1 MNLFS
6 SDSEAARL
14 SALQEYCILDTPPEA
29 VFDELAQLAAELC
42 GTTIALISL
51 IDDHRQWFK
60 AKIGIEA
67 SEMPRRKA
75 MCAHTLTQSDVLVVV
90 DASGDERFIPHPQG
104 AAALP
109 IRFYAGV
116 PLVTSEGLAIGTL
129 CVMDYQPQSLDA
141 KQTQHLKSIARQVIT
156 QLEQRRRILQLEQT
170 AAQAQQTSLQ
180 LHLQQAVARVLAES
194 SSLSEATPRL
204 LQAICESCGWDLG
217 ELWVVN
223 RTANQIRCAANW
235 CRSQEEFVDFGASSQ
250 EWVFSPG
257 LGLPGQ
263 VWASGKPLWITDVVF
278 DKRFLRSPL
287 AQQSRLHTALGCPIS
302 SRNGILGVITL
313 FNQAIQPPDEA
324 LMVMMVTSIGSQL
337 GQFIERKQAQE
348 ELQRQNLRSQL
359 FAAITLRIRQSLNI
373 QEILNTTVAE
383 VRQFLQA
390 DRVLIYRFDEDWIG
404 TVVVE
409 SVDTPWVPAL
419 GQVIQDTC
427 FQEGR
432 WKSYYHGRTVAIDDL
447 ESSDLTPC
455 HKQLL
460 QQFQVKANLVVPILQ
475 GTGSKT
481 EPVLWGLL
489 IAHQCATPRHWHSFE
504 VNFLAQLADQVGI
517 ALTQARLLAQE
528 TQQREQLA
536 RQNLA
541 LEQAR
546 AEAERASQ
554 MKSTFLATMSHEIRT
569 PMNAVLGMTG
579 LLLDTGLSADQRD
592 FVETIR
598 ASGDSLL
605 TLINEILDFSKLE
618 AGEMEL
624 ETLDF
629 NLSTCIEEVADLLAP
644 AAHAK
649 GLEIATLIDRNLP
662 SQLQGDASRLR
673 QVLTN
678 LVGNAVKFTNH
689 GEVVIQATQQSPQDT
704 RQGAQTATTTTLEIS
719 VMDTGI
725 GISPDA
731 QRKLF
736 HPFAQVDASMTRK
749 YGGTGL
755 GLVISKQLVELM
767 GGTIGVESLEGLGSK
782 FWFTLTFEK
791 PLQTAPT
798 LVSPLDLS
806 QLRLL
811 VIDDNATN
819 RKVLRYQLSGWGIQ
833 VSEADSAP
841 AAIALLQ
848 SQQAI
853 DRPFDLAILDM
864 QMPTVDGETLGSQ
877 IKDNPL
883 LSQTKLIM
891 LTSVHHWGGAKR
903 MLEMGFSAYV
913 VKPVKQSRLLACIVT
928 ALSDTVEAA
937 KTLNPE
943 PELNS
948 AIAQSENLLYR
959 TAISSS
965 YPPRVVPFE
974 KKSKLKI
981 LLVEDNTVNQKVTL
995 NQLKN
1000 LGYTADVA
1008 ANGQEALQMMEKIP
1022 YNLVL
1027 MDCQMPI
1034 LDGYGA
1040 TQAIR
1045 RSFRETCKGPP
1056 VRPRTIVI
1064 ALTANALREDRERCL
1079 EAGMD
1084 DYLSKPISK
1093 EKLHEKLLHWGEVL
1107 EQTDRVRQ
1115 TSLAIDWEHLHQ
1127 ISDGNTDFEQELLQI
1142 FVTDTQE
1149 HLNTAQ
1155 TALATGNHEAVA
1167 RAAHHIKGAS
1177 ANVGLTE
1184 MQTIASKLDHQS
1196 QQQNLEEAPQL
1207 LLALAHSIQT
1217 VRDFLCS
1224 EDLKKE

>member
-1 MNLFS
+1 MTSFS
-6 SDSEAARL
+6 PDHDVAIT
-14 SALQEYCILDTPPEA
+14 ALQKPGVLDTPPKT
-29 VFDELAQLAAELC
+29 VFDELAQLAADLC
-42 GTTIALISL
+42 GTAIALISVV
-51 IDDHRQWFK
+51 DHQRQWFK
-60 AKIGIEA
+60 AKIGVDV
-67 SEMPRRKA
+67 SQMPFCLA
-75 MCAHTLTQSDVLVVV
+75 MCARTLAQTDVLVV
-90 DASGDERFIPHPQG
+90 DALSDECLISHPQG
-104 AAALP
+104 SAALP
-109 IRFYAGV
+109 IRFCAGV
-116 PLVTSEGLAIGTL
+116 PLITSEGVAIGTL

-141 KQTQHLKSIARQVIT
+141 RQRQCLRSLGRQVVSH
-156 QLEQRRRILQLEQT
+156 LEQQRKILQLEQAT
-170 AAQAQQTSLQ
+170 AQTQQTSLQ

-194 SSLSEATPRL
+194 SSLNEATPRL
-204 LQAICESCGWDLG
+204 LQAICESCGWDVG

-223 RTANQIRCAANW
+223 RAANQIRCAANW
-235 CRSQEEFVDFGASSQ
+235 CRTASKFNEFEASAQ
-250 EWVFSPG
+250 EWVFAPRM
-257 LGLPGQ
+257 GLPGR
-263 VWASGKPLWITDVVF
+263 VWVSGEPLWMSDVVL
-278 DKRFLRSPL
+278 DSRFLRSHI
-287 AQQSRLHTALGCPIS
+287 AQRAGLHTALGCPIS

-313 FNQAIQPPDEA
+313 FNQAIQPPNPD
-324 LMVMMVTSIGSQL
+324 LMVMMASIGSQL

-373 QEILNTTVAE
+373 QEILDTTVAE

-390 DRVLIYRFDEDWIG
+390 DRVLIYRFDSDRTG

-409 SVDTPWVPAL
+409 SVAPQWVTTL
-419 GQVIQDTC
+419 GTFIQDTC

-432 WKSYYHGRTVAIDDL
+432 WQSYYQGRTVAIDDL
-447 ESSDLTPC
+447 ESANLTPH

-460 QQFQVKANLVVPILQ
+460 QQFQVKASLVVPILQ
-475 GTGSKT
+475 GTGLEA

-489 IAHQCATPRHWHSFE
+489 IAHQCSTPRHWHTFE
-504 VNFLAQLADQVGI
+504 VNFLTQLADQVGI
-517 ALTQARLLAQE
+517 ALTQARLLVQE

-536 RQNLA
+536 RQNFA

-579 LLLDTGLSADQRD
+579 LLLDTDLSPDQRD

-629 NLSTCIEEVADLLAP
+629 NLTTCIEEVADLLAP

-649 GLEIATLIDRNLP
+649 GLEIVTLIDRNLP
-662 SQLQGDASRLR
+662 SCLQGDASRLR

-678 LVGNAVKFTNH
+678 LVGNAIKFTNH
-689 GEVVIQATQQSPQDT
+689 GEVVIQATLQS
-704 RQGAQTATTTTLEIS
+704 QTATTTTLDLSI
-719 VMDTGI
+719 VDTGI
-725 GISPDA
+725 GIAPDA

-767 GGTIGVESLEGLGSK
+767 GGTIGVESTEGIGSK

-791 PLQTAPT
+791 PPQTI
-798 LVSPLDLS
+798 VSSQPDLS
-806 QLRLL
+806 HLRLL
-811 VIDDNATN
+811 VVDDNATN
-819 RKVLRYQLSGWGIQ
+819 RQVLRYQLSGWGIQ
-833 VSEADSAP
+833 VSEADSATT
-841 AAIALLQ
+841 AIATLHAHR
-848 SQQAI
+848 AI
-853 DRPFDLAILDM
+853 DQPYDLAILDM
-864 QMPTVDGETLGSQ
+864 QMPDIDGETLGFE
-877 IKDNPL
+877 IKSDPL

-891 LTSVHHWGGAKR
+891 MTSVHHWGGAKR
-903 MLEMGFSAYV
+903 MLEVGFSAYL
-913 VKPVKQSRLLACIVT
+913 VKPVKQSRLFDCIMT
-928 ALSDTVEAA
+928 ALASPSDSQTA
-937 KTLNPE
+937 KALSSAPLELE
-943 PELNS
+943 PNVLIDPS
-948 AIAQSENLLYR
+948 APTKSSLYQ
-959 TAISSS
+959 TAI
-965 YPPRVVPFE
+965 VPVE
-974 KKSKLKI
+974 KKAAKLKI

-1008 ANGQEALQMMEKIP
+1008 ANGQEALHMMEKIP

-1034 LDGYGA
+1034 LDGYRA

-1045 RSFRETCKGPP
+1045 QSLRVTHKGSPSH
-1056 VRPRTIVI
+1056 PRTIVI
-1064 ALTANALREDRERCL
+1064 ALTANALREDRDRCL
-1079 EAGMD
+1079 AAGMD

-1093 EKLHEKLLHWGEVL
+1093 EKLHEKLRHWGEVL
-1107 EQTDRVRQ
+1107 EQNDGVR
-1115 TSLAIDWEHLHQ
+1115 SPINLVIDWDHLHQ
-1127 ISDGNTDFEQELLQI
+1127 ISDDNTDFEQELLHI
-1142 FVTDTQE
+1142 FVIDTQE

-1155 TALATGNHEAVA
+1155 SALALGDHETVA

-1184 MQTIASKLDHQS
+1184 MQTIASKLEYQS
-1196 QQQNLEEAPQL
+1196 QQQNLRDASQWL
-1207 LLALAHSIQT
+1207 SALADSIQT
-1217 VRDFLCS
+1217 VQDFLCS
-1224 EDLKKE
+1224 QALKGE

>member
-1 MNLFS
+1 MNSFS
-6 SDSEAARL
+6 SDREAARL
-14 SALQEYCILDTPPEA
+14 TALREYGVLDTPPEA

-42 GTTIALISL
+42 GAAIALISL
-51 IDDHRQWFK
+51 VDGQRQWFK
-60 AKIGIEA
+60 AKIGVDV
-67 SEMPRRKA
+67 SEMPFHRA
-75 MCAHTLTQSDVLVVV
+75 MCAQTITQTDVLVVDV
-90 DASGDERFIPHPQG
+90 SEDERLIPHPQG
-104 AAALP
+104 PAAPP

-116 PLVTSEGLAIGTL
+116 PLITSEGLAIGTL
-129 CVMDYQPQSLDA
+129 CVMDYQPQRFDA
-141 KQTQHLKSIARQVIT
+141 QQTQHLRSLGRLVVT
-156 QLEQRRRILQLEQT
+156 QLEQRRKILQLEQAT
-170 AAQAQQTSLQ
+170 AQTQQTSLQ

-204 LQAICESCGWDLG
+204 LQAICESCGWDVG

-223 RTANQIRCAANW
+223 RAANQIRCAANW
-235 CRSQEEFVDFGASSQ
+235 CRTASEFNEFEASAQ
-250 EWVFSPG
+250 DWVFAPRM
-257 LGLPGQ
+257 GLPGR
-263 VWASGKPLWITDVVF
+263 VWVSGEPLWMTDVVL

-287 AQQSRLHTALGCPIS
+287 AQRAGLHAALGCPIS

-313 FNQAIQPPDEA
+313 FNQAIQPPNPE
-324 LMVMMVTSIGSQL
+324 LMLMMASIGSQL

-373 QEILNTTVAE
+373 QEILDTTVAE

-390 DRVLIYRFDEDWIG
+390 DRVLIYRFDQDWNG

-409 SVDTPWVPAL
+409 SVDAQWVSAL
-419 GQVIQDTC
+419 GKFIQDTC
-427 FQEGR
+427 FREGR
-432 WKSYYHGRTVAIDDL
+432 WQSYYQGRTVAIDAL
-447 ESSDLTPC
+447 ESANLTLC

-475 GTGSKT
+475 GTGSET

-489 IAHQCATPRHWHSFE
+489 IAHQCATTRHWHSFE
-504 VNFLAQLADQVGI
+504 VNFLTQLADQVGI
-517 ALTQARLLAQE
+517 ALTQARLLVRE

-579 LLLDTGLSADQRD
+579 LLLDTDLSADQRD

-629 NLSTCIEEVADLLAP
+629 NLATCIEEVSDLLAP

-649 GLEIATLIDRNLP
+649 GLEIAMLIDRDLP
-662 SQLQGDASRLR
+662 THLQGDASRLR

-678 LVGNAVKFTNH
+678 LVGNAIKFTNR
-689 GEVVIQATQQSPQDT
+689 GEVVIRAALLS
-704 RQGAQTATTTTLEIS
+704 QTATTTTVDLS
-719 VMDTGI
+719 VIDTGI
-725 GISPDA
+725 GIAPDA

-767 GGTIGVESLEGLGSK
+767 GGTIGVESTEGVGSK

-791 PLQTAPT
+791 PPQPIAASQP
-798 LVSPLDLS
+798 DLS
-806 QLRLL
+806 KLRLL
-811 VIDDNATN
+811 VVDDSATN
-819 RKVLRYQLSGWGIQ
+819 RQVLRYQLLGCGIQ
-833 VSEADSAP
+833 VGEADSATD
-841 AAIALLQ
+841 AIAALHAQ
-848 SQQAI
+848 RSI
-853 DRPFDLAILDM
+853 DQPYDLAILDR
-864 QMPTVDGETLGSQ
+864 QMPNIDGETLGFQ
-877 IKDNPL
+877 IKSDPV
-883 LSQTKLIM
+883 LSETKLIM
-891 LTSVHHWGGAKR
+891 MTSVYHWGGAKR
-903 MLEMGFSAYV
+903 MLEVGFSAYL
-913 VKPVKQSRLLACIVT
+913 VKPVKQSRLFDCLVT
-928 ALSDTVEAA
+928 ALASPFDLQPAT
-937 KTLNPE
+937 
-943 PELNS
+943 LNS
-948 AIAQSENLLYR
+948 APSELESNRSMVAPSAQAESPLYQS
-959 TAISSS
+959 AI
-965 YPPRVVPFE
+965 VPLE
-974 KKSKLKI
+974 KKAAKLKI

-1008 ANGQEALQMMEKIP
+1008 ANGQEALHMIEKIP

-1045 RSFRETCKGPP
+1045 RSLQVTHKGSPA
-1056 VRPRTIVI
+1056 RQRTIVI
-1064 ALTANALREDRERCL
+1064 ALTANALREDRDRCL
-1079 EAGMD
+1079 AAGMD

-1093 EKLHEKLLHWGEVL
+1093 EKLHEKLTHWGEVL
-1107 EQTDRVRQ
+1107 EQNDGVR
-1115 TSLAIDWEHLHQ
+1115 SLTIDWDHLHQ

-1142 FVTDTQE
+1142 FVIDAQD

-1155 TALATGNHEAVA
+1155 SALATGDHKAVA
-1167 RAAHHIKGAS
+1167 RAAHHLKGAS

-1184 MQTIASKLDHQS
+1184 MQTIASKLEYQS
-1196 QQQNLEEAPQL
+1196 QQQNLTDAPQWL
-1207 LLALAHSIQT
+1207 SALADSIQT
-1217 VRDFLCS
+1217 VQGFLCDQ
-1224 EDLKKE
+1224 EVKGE